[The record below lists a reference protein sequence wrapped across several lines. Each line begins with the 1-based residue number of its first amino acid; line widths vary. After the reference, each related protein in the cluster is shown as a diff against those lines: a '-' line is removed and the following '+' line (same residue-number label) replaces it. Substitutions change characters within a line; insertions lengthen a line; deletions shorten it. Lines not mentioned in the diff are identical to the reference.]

1 METESCFNEDQN
13 PANTESANSVA
24 QEDSPKKSY
33 ASIVTS
39 QKRKG
44 HQNLGTHKYFQNVFS
59 KVVKQ
64 SVAAVAQTAALEASN
79 TISPGGINEPETND
93 TEHECIIS
101 LKLA

>member
-39 QKRKG
+39 ERRKG
-44 HQNLGTHKYFQNVFS
+44 HPNSTYPQIL
-59 KVVKQ
+59 
-64 SVAAVAQTAALEASN
+64 
-79 TISPGGINEPETND
+79 PECLP
-93 TEHECIIS
+93 ER
-101 LKLA
+101 L